1 MAAFRAAMRAR
12 HHPFF
17 IAGTARHRRRFSWRR
32 VAPEP
37 TAAHNSKRV
46 IARPGQ
52 SPQCV
57 PPGCALSRLAYPSA
71 VLLRFCRPSPPT
83 PQWRYAFA
91 QRSDAGMVRPNNE
104 DAVHVEEA
112 PAWSVAVLADGMGG
126 YRAGEVA
133 SALAVKCIT
142 QSLQHSA
149 LKSAKK
155 NQPPRMA
162 VVHRALEHCVQAAN
176 TAVRTHAREHAD
188 CKGMGATV
196 VAAVFTQDRLVLA
209 HLGDSRAYLWR
220 GAHLTQLT
228 SDHSWLQEQID
239 AGQISTDAAAQSG
252 LGHLVT
258 RALGVSER
266 ARPTLREQTLEA
278 GDRILLCSDGLS
290 DLLAANEIA
299 ALLTTDEPLERQAE
313 QLIARANA
321 LGGHDNISV
330 ILASVEAPSAD

>member
-1 MAAFRAAMRAR
+1 MGR
-12 HHPFF
+12 
-17 IAGTARHRRRFSWRR
+17 GTMC
-32 VAPEP
+32 P
-37 TAAHNSKRV
+37 NSQRV
-46 IARPGQ
+46 ITPPGQ
-52 SPQCV
+52 SSGTPS
-57 PPGCALSRLAYPSA
+57 PDASFLAFLTDLP
-71 VLLRFCRPSPPT
+71 VLLRFCRPSPPR

-104 DAVHVEEA
+104 DAVHVEVEA
-112 PAWSVAVLADGMGG
+112 AWSVAVLADGMGG

-133 SALAVKCIT
+133 SALAVQCIT
-142 QSLQHSA
+142 QSLQRSA
-149 LKSAKK
+149 LKSATK
-155 NQPPRMA
+155 NQRPRMA

-176 TAVRTHAREHAD
+176 TSVRAHAREHAE
-188 CKGMGATV
+188 CQGMGSTV
-196 VAAVFTQDRLVLA
+196 VAAVFIQDRLVLA

-220 GAHLTQLT
+220 RGTLTQLT

-239 AGQISTDAAAQSG
+239 AGQISADAAAQSG

-266 ARPTLREQTLEA
+266 ARPSLHEQALEA

-290 DLLAANEIA
+290 DMLPEGDIA
-299 ALLTTDEPLERQAE
+299 ALLATPEPLTRQAE

-330 ILASVEAPSAD
+330 ILASVEPASAD

>member
-1 MAAFRAAMRAR
+1 MGPQKSKGHCLPRDN
-12 HHPFF
+12 
-17 IAGTARHRRRFSWRR
+17 RR
-32 VAPEP
+32 VRTAPM
-37 TAAHNSKRV
+37 
-46 IARPGQ
+46 RPPLPFQ
-52 SPQCV
+52 PHL
-57 PPGCALSRLAYPSA
+57 P
-71 VLLRFCRPSPPT
+71 VLLRFCRPSPPR

-91 QRSDAGMVRPNNE
+91 QRTDPGMVRPNNE
-104 DAVHVEEA
+104 DAVHIEVGTF
-112 PAWSVAVLADGMGG
+112 WSVAVLADGMGG

-162 VVHRALEHCVQAAN
+162 AVQRALEHCVQAAN
-176 TAVRTHAREHAD
+176 TSVRDHAREHPE
-188 CKGMGATV
+188 CQGMGATV
-196 VAAVFTQDRLVLA
+196 VAAVFIQDRLVLA

-220 GAHLTQLT
+220 GGTLTQLT

-239 AGQISTDAAAQSG
+239 AGQISADAAAQSG

-258 RALGVSER
+258 RALGVAER
-266 ARPTLREQTLEA
+266 ARPTLREQVLEA

-290 DLLAANEIA
+290 DLLAASEIA
-299 ALLTTDEPLERQAE
+299 ALLATSDALTEQAE

-330 ILASVEAPSAD
+330 ILASVEPAPTP

>member
-1 MAAFRAAMRAR
+1 MLFALQGAQGTILFSLPGRNAASAFCMARRYDGTRGCTQQSKGHCPPPDNRRNACHPAALLPVFLT
-12 HHPFF
+12 HLP
-17 IAGTARHRRRFSWRR
+17 
-32 VAPEP
+32 
-37 TAAHNSKRV
+37 
-46 IARPGQ
+46 
-52 SPQCV
+52 
-57 PPGCALSRLAYPSA
+57 

-142 QSLQHSA
+142 HSLQASA
-149 LKSAKK
+149 LKSATK
-155 NQPPRMA
+155 NQPARMK

-220 GAHLTQLT
+220 GAALTQLT

-239 AGQISTDAAAQSG
+239 AGQISPDAAAQSG

-258 RALGVSER
+258 RALGVSDR
-266 ARPTLREQTLEA
+266 ARPTLREQALEA

-290 DLLAANEIA
+290 DLLAPGDIA
-299 ALLTTDEPLERQAE
+299 ALLATAEPLERQAE
-313 QLIARANA
+313 QLIACANA

-330 ILASVEAPSAD
+330 ILASVDAASAD